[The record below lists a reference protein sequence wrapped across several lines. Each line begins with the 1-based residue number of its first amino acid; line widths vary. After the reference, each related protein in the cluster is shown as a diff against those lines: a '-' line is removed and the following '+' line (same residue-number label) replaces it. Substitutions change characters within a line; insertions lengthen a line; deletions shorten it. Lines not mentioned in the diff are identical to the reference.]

1 MSSSTYFDTMLQLAI
16 KKIYFLD
23 LIKPKWILRRIV
35 YVRRLHGEYLMTI
48 DFNTICDKYG
58 DRLYAAAF
66 NICRQQ
72 QDAEDAVQDALI
84 AYYKTE
90 KEFQSEEHIKAW
102 LLRVTINAA
111 KSTKRL
117 LWNKNRTSYEDYMD
131 SLVFEEPSD
140 KELLDEVLA
149 LPEKYRIVIHLFYYE
164 EYKTKEIAEILKIPE
179 NTVKTRLLNGRKLLK
194 TKLEGWED
202 E

>member
-1 MSSSTYFDTMLQLAI
+1 M
-16 KKIYFLD
+16 K
-23 LIKPKWILRRIV
+23 
-35 YVRRLHGEYLMTI
+35 I
-48 DFNTICDKYG
+48 DFDKTYDKYA

-72 QDAEDAVQDALI
+72 QDAEDAVQDAMIRL
-84 AYYKTE
+84 YNSDRDFE
-90 KEFQSEEHIKAW
+90 SEEHIKAW
-102 LLRVTINAA
+102 LLRVVINAA

-117 LWNKNRTSYEDYMD
+117 FWNRNRSSYEEYMD
-131 SLVFEEPSD
+131 SLTFEEPSD
-140 KELLDEVLA
+140 RTLMDEVLA

-164 EYKTKEIAEILKIPE
+164 EYKIREIAEILKLSE

-202 E
+202 EQ

>member
-1 MSSSTYFDTMLQLAI
+1 MTLDFDN
-16 KKIYFLD
+16 IY
-23 LIKPKWILRRIV
+23 
-35 YVRRLHGEYLMTI
+35 T
-48 DFNTICDKYG
+48 KYS

-66 NICRQQ
+66 SICRQQ
-72 QDAEDAVQDALI
+72 QDAEDAVQNALI
-84 AYYKTE
+84 RLYHTD
-90 KEFQSEEHIKAW
+90 KEFESEEHLKAW

-117 LWNKNRTSYEDYMD
+117 FWNRNRTSYEEYMD
-131 SLVFEEPSD
+131 SLIFEEPSD
-140 KELLDEVLA
+140 RTLMDEVLA

-164 EYKTKEIAEILKIPE
+164 EYKVKEIAEILKVSE
-179 NTVKTRLLNGRKLLK
+179 NTVKTRLLNGRRILK

>member
-1 MSSSTYFDTMLQLAI
+1 MTMDFDN
-16 KKIYFLD
+16 IY
-23 LIKPKWILRRIV
+23 
-35 YVRRLHGEYLMTI
+35 T
-48 DFNTICDKYG
+48 KYS

-84 AYYKTE
+84 RLYHTD
-90 KEFQSEEHIKAW
+90 KEFESEEHLKAW

-117 LWNKNRTSYEDYMD
+117 FWNRNRTSYEEYMD
-131 SLVFEEPSD
+131 SLTFEDTSD
-140 KELLDEVLA
+140 RSLMDEVLA

-164 EYKTKEIAEILKIPE
+164 EYKVKEIADILKVSE
-179 NTVKTRLLNGRKLLK
+179 NTVKTRLLNGRRILK

>member
-1 MSSSTYFDTMLQLAI
+1 MTMDFDN
-16 KKIYFLD
+16 IY
-23 LIKPKWILRRIV
+23 
-35 YVRRLHGEYLMTI
+35 T
-48 DFNTICDKYG
+48 KYS

-66 NICRQQ
+66 NICRQR

-84 AYYKTE
+84 RLYHTDKDFE
-90 KEFQSEEHIKAW
+90 SEEHLKAW

-117 LWNKNRTSYEDYMD
+117 FWNRNRTSYEEYMD
-131 SLVFEEPSD
+131 SLSFEEPSD
-140 KELLDEVLA
+140 RSLMDEVLA

-164 EYKTKEIAEILKIPE
+164 EYKIKEIADILKVSE
-179 NTVKTRLLNGRKLLK
+179 NTVKTRLLNGRKILK